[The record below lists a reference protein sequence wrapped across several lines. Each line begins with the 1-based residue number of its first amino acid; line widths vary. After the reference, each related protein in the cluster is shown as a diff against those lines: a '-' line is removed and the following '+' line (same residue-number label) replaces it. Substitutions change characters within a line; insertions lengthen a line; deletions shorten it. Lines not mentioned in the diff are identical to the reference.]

1 MDLNDY
7 LASQR
12 PEDQKKVDEDHAE
25 MNCRFFLRSV
35 PGFEFIRPL
44 PDIGLW
50 PCFYFFKTLD
60 NFPILIRLPFIL
72 AGCRA
77 GKYHFL
83 IRSKNEKREN
93 RDQLLSLVIFLFFFF
108 FLCFLPK
115 SSMSHHTT
123 HFHSPSFQ
131 RTRKTACFLSQRAL
145 GRL

>member
-93 RDQLLSLVIFLFFFF
+93 RDQLLSLVIFLFL
-108 FLCFLPK
+108 FLLFLPK

-123 HFHSPSFQ
+123 HFRSLSFQ